1 MGLFYNFL
9 LYLIDFLAME
19 NANYFIIGFL
29 CSCLPS
35 LLLMYYCFALND
47 VDKVMTNKSISLFP
61 FVSNQQ
67 IDELSTKSNNEFLH
81 VPFKH
86 EKLTQNEIIIRSELF
101 YRFMN
106 QRRTLRF
113 FSQDPVPITVIQN
126 CILTAGTAPSGAHC
140 QPWTFVIVKDL
151 NVKSHLREIIEN
163 EERVNYDHRMS
174 REWVHDLTPIVGSL
188 HEGNE
193 IVKPYIE
200 EAPYLIIVMKQQ
212 YGVNR
217 DNGCKIAHYYP
228 MESVGIATGMLLT
241 AFHNANLVALVSTP
255 MGAENAI
262 RTVCNRPENER
273 VLFLIPVGYPASDAT
288 VPYRTEHTLRKSIE
302 DIMCIV

>member
-1 MGLFYNFL
+1 
-9 LYLIDFLAME
+9 ME
-19 NANYFIIGFL
+19 NTNYFIIGFL
-29 CSCLPS
+29 CACLPS
-35 LLLMYYCFALND
+35 LLVFYFYFKLND
-47 VDKVMTNKSISLFP
+47 QEIGIEKSMSLFP
-61 FVSNQQ
+61 FVSKQQ
-67 IDELSTKSNNEFLH
+67 NGELPSESKNEFLH
-81 VPFKH
+81 VLFEH
-86 EKLTQNEIIIRSELF
+86 EKLPKDDIIIRSQLF

-113 FSQDPVPITVIQN
+113 FSQDHVPIEVIQN

-140 QPWTFVIVKDL
+140 QPWTFVIVKNQ
-151 NVKSHLREIIEN
+151 NVKSQLREIIEN

-174 REWVHDLTPIVGSL
+174 REWVNDLTPIIGGL
-188 HEGNE
+188 HEESE

-200 EAPYLIIVMKQQ
+200 EAPYIIIVLKQQ

-217 DNGCKIAHYYP
+217 DNGSKIAHYYP
-228 MESVGIATGMLLT
+228 MESVGIATGFLIT

-273 VLFLIPVGYPASDAT
+273 VLFLIPVGYPAANAT
-288 VPYRTEHTLRKSIE
+288 VPYRTEQKLRKSIGE
-302 DIMCIV
+302 ILSIV

>member
-1 MGLFYNFL
+1 
-9 LYLIDFLAME
+9 ME
-19 NANYFIIGFL
+19 NTIYFIIGFL
-29 CSCLPS
+29 CACLPS
-35 LLLMYYCFALND
+35 LLLIYYFVLND
-47 VDKVMTNKSISLFP
+47 TNEVGIKKSMSLFP
-61 FVSNQQ
+61 FISEQQ
-67 IDELSTKSNNEFLH
+67 IDNQPAKPNTKYLH

-86 EKLTQNEIIIRSELF
+86 EKLPQNEIIIRSELF

-113 FSQDPVPITVIQN
+113 FSQDPIPIDIIQN

-140 QPWTFVIVKDL
+140 QPWTFVIVRDQ
-151 NVKSHLREIIEN
+151 NVKSQLREIIEN

-174 REWVHDLTPIVGSL
+174 REWVQDLTPIVESL

-200 EAPYLIIVMKQQ
+200 EAPYLVIVLKQQ

-217 DNGCKIAHYYP
+217 NNNSKIAHYYP
-228 MESVGIATGMLLT
+228 MESVGIATGILLT

-262 RTVCNRPENER
+262 RTLCNRPENER
-273 VLFLIPVGYPASDAT
+273 VLFLIPVGYPASNAT
-288 VPYRTEHTLRKSIE
+288 VPYRNEKTLRKSME
-302 DIMCIV
+302 EIMCIV